1 MRDPNKA
8 IILFIF
14 IITTCLVLLLLVFVL
29 LILYLYRKR
38 QQKFSID
45 LENIKTNFEKELLKT
60 QLEIQEQ
67 TFQYISQ
74 EIHDNIG
81 QFLSLAKLRL
91 NTLDFSNLR
100 LAREHVADSTD
111 MLTKALDDLRDL
123 SRSLSSEIIRTNG
136 LATAIELQIAQLK
149 KLELPVVDYV
159 VEGEYQFLDEQKE
172 IFILRILQEAIN
184 NIIRHSEARRVNILL
199 SYRDTELS
207 LSISDN
213 GKGFNRS
220 AISNHRS
227 SGINNMTK
235 RAKMIGAIF
244 NVESRTGAGTTVNLS
259 LSY

>member
-1 MRDPNKA
+1 MQPSNG
-8 IILFIF
+8 IIIFIF
-14 IITTCLVLLLLVFVL
+14 FISVFLVLLLLVFIM
-29 LILYLYRKR
+29 LILAVHRKR
-38 QQKFSID
+38 QHRFSIE
-45 LENIKTNFEKELLKT
+45 LENIKINFEKESLKT

-91 NTLDFSNLR
+91 NTLDFKNLS
-100 LAREHVADSTD
+100 LVREQVADSAD

-123 SRSLSSEIIRTNG
+123 SRSLSSEIIRANG
-136 LATAIELQIAQLK
+136 LVTAIELQIAQLR
-149 KLELPVVDYV
+149 KLELPQVDYV

-199 SYRDTELS
+199 SYKGAELF
-207 LSISDN
+207 LSVSDN

-220 AISNHRS
+220 AIAQHKS

-235 RAKMIGAIF
+235 RAKMIGAAF
-244 NVESRTGAGTTVNLS
+244 NVESQAGRGTTVNLS
-259 LSY
+259 LPY

>member
-1 MRDPNKA
+1 MDPYKG
-8 IILFIF
+8 IVLFMF
-14 IITTCLVLLLLVFVL
+14 IVTTFLVLLLLVFILLVL
-29 LILYLYRKR
+29 SLYRKR
-38 QQKFSID
+38 QQKFSLD
-45 LENIKTNFEKELLKT
+45 LENIKTNFEKESLKT

-91 NTLDFSNLR
+91 NTLDFSNL
-100 LAREHVADSTD
+100 AVAQEHVSASAD

-123 SRSLSSEIIRTNG
+123 SKSLSSEIIRTNG

-159 VEGEYQFLDEQKE
+159 VEGEYQFLDEQRE

-184 NIIRHSEARRVNILL
+184 NIVRHSEARRVNILL
-199 SYRDTELS
+199 SYRETGLS

-213 GKGFNRS
+213 GRGFNLS
-220 AISNHRS
+220 TIAHHRS

-235 RAKMIGAIF
+235 RAKMIGALF
-244 NVESRTGAGTTVNLS
+244 SVESNAGNGTTVRLS
-259 LSY
+259 VPY